1 MTVVVSFKTRGGGT
15 KHAMK
20 SYVRRIA
27 LFLTIAFALAFS
39 QPALG
44 QGRIRNLAGAKPTA
58 SKQASVKRASSER
71 ARLKPSSR
79 KSTATLKLFG
89 SKKTAKARAEQEGTR
104 SEVKS
109 TRPGGSV
116 KNSAGARKSRA
127 KRLKKTRAASAKKS
141 KKSTKQDSAKLL
153 TENGKALKERLS
165 MISSAKSE
173 ILMSTYI
180 FANDGSG
187 LKVAQA
193 LSAAA
198 RSGVRVHLLVDG
210 QGSPLSKQI
219 RDVLKRGGVELGVYK
234 KLGLNSILRPY
245 RAQQRMHDKLLIID
259 GKEAIVGGRNI
270 GNHYLTNKGAFVK
283 TDLELVVGAK
293 AAKLARSYYHELWK
307 GPLVSKAISAID
319 RLMNVGFVKRLASAR
334 MHFASD
340 SASGR
345 SKSANPSTTS
355 QVTSLIANARSEL
368 VIRMPYVILSPKT
381 QKTLE
386 AAIKRGVKVKIFTN
400 SFATRDTLLSQLGY
414 EASFKRLARMGAE
427 IYEFQATPGRRQ
439 ARHEKAIVADRHQ
452 VYVGSHNMD
461 PRSERHN
468 TETGVVLSDRAV
480 AKQLLADSN
489 KVKQASALVAK
500 DGRVNKLG
508 KLQGCGS
515 GCRAL
520 SFYVAPLLRWTG
532 LIGFL

>member
-1 MTVVVSFKTRGGGT
+1 MNGI
-15 KHAMK
+15 
-20 SYVRRIA
+20 VRRIA
-27 LFLTIAFALAFS
+27 PLLTIAFVLAFS
-39 QPALG
+39 QQALG
-44 QGRIRNLAGAKPTA
+44 QGRVRNLAGAKPTA
-58 SKQASVKRASSER
+58 SKPASVRQASVKRAL
-71 ARLKPSSR
+71 LKPSNR
-79 KSTATLKLFG
+79 KSTATLKFFG
-89 SKKTAKARAEQEGTR
+89 SKKTSKAKPEQEGPKAAL
-104 SEVKS
+104 KS
-109 TRPGGSV
+109 TRASSPV
-116 KNSAGARKSRA
+116 KNSAQAKKSRA
-127 KRLKKTRAASAKKS
+127 KKFKKSRGTSAKKS
-141 KKSTKQDSAKLL
+141 TKKDSAKLL
-153 TENGKALKERLS
+153 TENAKALKERLS

-198 RSGVRVHLLVDG
+198 KSGVRVHLLVDG
-210 QGSPLSKQI
+210 QGSPLSRQI
-219 RDVLKRGGVELGVYK
+219 RAILKKGGVKLGVYK
-234 KLGLNSILRPY
+234 KMGLNSIIRPY

-293 AAKLARSYYHELWK
+293 AARLARSYYNDLWK
-307 GPLVSKAISAID
+307 SPLVSKAINTID
-319 RLMNVGFVKRLASAR
+319 RLMNVRFVKRLASAT

-340 SASGR
+340 SASGNR
-345 SKSANPSTTS
+345 KSANPSTTS
-355 QVTSLIANARSEL
+355 QVNSLITNAKSEL

-414 EASFKRLARMGAE
+414 EASFKSLARMGAE
-427 IYEFQATPGRRQ
+427 IYEFQATPGQRQ
-439 ARHEKAIVADRHQ
+439 ARHEKAIIADRHQ

-489 KVKQASALVAK
+489 KVKDASALVAK

-508 KLQGCGS
+508 KLRGCGS